1 MVMVVDGEAGAGCA
15 GHARRNSR
23 HGIKKKKKPFSR
35 FTGRT
40 ELR

>member
-23 HGIKKKKKPFSR
+23 HGIKKKKNLSV
-35 FTGRT
+35 GLL
-40 ELR
+40 EGLN